1 MNPGLAGFGQLLV
14 VFAEPSAP
22 AQPGQCALH
31 YPPARQHLEV
41 VAVRAAAHHLQ
52 QPASGRPSPRDQL
65 AGIGG
70 VSPDDL
76 EPRETVQ
83 QFGQHQPGSV
93 PVLDTGS
100 MHHHREEQSRGV
112 HYDVALASRHFFAC
126 VIAARPPF
134 SVVFTDW
141 LSMIAPLGVASR
153 PSLSRTMGRSASS
166 TRSQVP
172 SLRHFRKYH
181 QTVPQGG
188 RSWGIIHQG
197 MPPRKT
203 YSMPLTT
210 SRRSKVRGWPLRVSG
225 GNKGSRRPHWAL
237 VKSVGYVLRLISPIY
252 TQPNHHTKL
261 Y

>member
-1 MNPGLAGFGQLLV
+1 MIWSRG
-14 VFAEPSAP
+14 
-22 AQPGQCALH
+22 
-31 YPPARQHLEV
+31 
-41 VAVRAAAHHLQ
+41 
-52 QPASGRPSPRDQL
+52 
-65 AGIGG
+65 
-70 VSPDDL
+70 
-76 EPRETVQ
+76 ETVQ
-83 QFGQHQPGSV
+83 QPGQHQPGSV

-126 VIAARPPF
+126 VIAPRPPF

-172 SLRHFRKYH
+172 SLRHLRKYH

-188 RSWGIIHQG
+188 RSWGIIRQG
-197 MPPRKT
+197 IPPRKT

-210 SRRSKVRGWPLRVSG
+210 SRRSEVRGCPLRESG
-225 GNKGSRRPHWAL
+225 GSKGSRRPHWAL